1 MKVKTKMT
9 FTYTDNKYAE
19 IAYKSLY
26 PDNEGFVESEVIDNK
41 LVCYFEN
48 ENITTVLNTIEDLIQ
63 CEKMIEMTSEI
74 V

>member
-1 MKVKTKMT
+1 MKIRTKMT
-9 FTYTDNKYAE
+9 FNYLDNKYAE

-26 PDNEGFVESEVIDNK
+26 PDNEGFIESYVENNK
-41 LVCYFEN
+41 LICIIEN
-48 ENITTVLNTIEDLIQ
+48 NNISTVLNTIEDLIQ